1 MKNAVFWDVEPFGFI
16 INRRLGWTCRLRLHR
31 RRHNA
36 SNVIFLLPWIRR
48 RCVPPKRRFI
58 INPHG
63 ATPQNTSFFSTLVYK
78 AAHFLS
84 LSMRNCFKQRRQVRL
99 VGREKQS
106 AMQFTKW
113 HPPSFMQ
120 YYEPVMRVPWW
131 LHYWSSSYCYANKC
145 NWMWSIDQQKDQN
158 WRVKFWRL
166 IAVRNVQTQ
175 CPLSETYVSLRQHQI
190 LTQSFMTLE
199 SCYSL
204 FSTYDEN
211 QGEILLNIRF
221 VLPKVAYTSYDVL
234 LWDL

>member
-1 MKNAVFWDVEPFGFI
+1 MEALCSSGTSGYNKP
-16 INRRLGWTCRLRLHR
+16 TR
-31 RRHNA
+31 RRTPEY
-36 SNVIFLLPWIRR
+36 VILFCSCL
-48 RCVPPKRRFI
+48 
-58 INPHG
+58 
-63 ATPQNTSFFSTLVYK
+63 QNSP
-78 AAHFLS
+78 FLS

-131 LHYWSSSYCYANKC
+131 LHYWSRSYSYANKC
-145 NWMWSIDQQKDQN
+145 NWMWGIDQQKDQS
-158 WRVKFWRL
+158 WHVRFWRL
-166 IAVRNVQTQ
+166 IALRNVQTQ
-175 CPLSETYVSLRQHQI
+175 YPLSETYVSLRQHHI

-204 FSTYDEN
+204 FSTYVEN

-221 VLPKVAYTSYDVL
+221 FLPKVVYTGYDVL
-234 LWDL
+234 LWDLYWMKITRTSLET